1 MNQFLFIGG
10 KGGVGKT
17 TMATTAAIQRAMA
30 GERTLV
36 VSSDPAHST
45 SDLFEQPI
53 GDDPTPI
60 DGYDRL
66 DAIEIDPDAA
76 VEDHLQETKRALTDQ
91 VSPAIVNAIEPQL
104 ELAHDSAGAYE
115 AALFD
120 RVIDILQTART
131 YDRVVFD
138 TAPTGGTLRLLALP
152 DALETWID
160 RLLEKR
166 TRSIELFESAAIG
179 DRTPRRTRAGDPIV
193 ERLQE
198 RKDRFEFAA
207 TTLRSDTSFYLVVT
221 PDELSIRE
229 TQRTSDRLS
238 ANGLCV
244 AGLIVN
250 KLTPE
255 PDESERGAGAAFL
268 RARRA
273 TERKHLDAIESIGPP
288 IVATVQSQHKPP
300 AGDQLEEL
308 SQAIT
313 LE

>member
-45 SDLFEQPI
+45 SDLFAQSI
-53 GDDPTPI
+53 GDEPTPI

-76 VEDHLQETKRALTDQ
+76 VENHLRETKRALTDQ

-104 ELAHDSAGAYE
+104 KLAHDSAGAYE

-120 RVIDILQTART
+120 RVIDILQTAET

-152 DALETWID
+152 DALELWID

-166 TRSIELFESAAIG
+166 TRSIDLFESAAIG
-179 DRTPRRTRAGDPIV
+179 DRTPRRTMSDDPIV
-193 ERLQE
+193 QRLQE

-207 TTLRSDTSFYLVVT
+207 RTLRTETSFYLVVT

-229 TQRTSDRLS
+229 TQRASDRLA
-238 ANGLCV
+238 ANELGV
-244 AGLIVN
+244 DGLIVN
-250 KLTPE
+250 KLTPK

-268 RARRA
+268 RSRRA
-273 TERKHLDAIESIGPP
+273 TERERLETIKSIGPP
-288 IVATVQSQHKPP
+288 IVATVQSQREPP

-308 SQAIT
+308 APT
-313 LE
+313 LTFE